1 LLCGFSSWYAIG
13 VNKERQVKMEQKKI
27 DLKILVGMV
36 LLITFTLACGFF
48 PNFQNIGDQVKE
60 RVLETVGSVSTEA
73 VGNIQLTAE
82 AMMGEMGP
90 QIEATLMAI
99 PPDIKIGKAP
109 ANIPVIPEPY
119 GFAGSEN
126 RVLYMTTVSL
136 EEAVRF
142 YRQEML
148 ANGWQETEPSMV
160 VPKLAYMNFVND
172 TTKATISMI
181 PSGDK
186 LAISINISEK

>member
-1 LLCGFSSWYAIG
+1 LLYGFSSWYAIG
-13 VNKERQVKMEQKKI
+13 VNNERQVKMEQKKI

-172 TTKATISMI
+172 TSKATISMI

>member
-1 LLCGFSSWYAIG
+1 
-13 VNKERQVKMEQKKI
+13 MEQKKI

>member
-1 LLCGFSSWYAIG
+1 LLYGFSSWYAIG
-13 VNKERQVKMEQKKI
+13 VNNERQVKMEQKKI
-27 DLKILVGMV
+27 DLKILTGLV

-172 TTKATISMI
+172 TSKATISMI

>member
-1 LLCGFSSWYAIG
+1 LLFGFSSWYAID
-13 VNKERQVKMEQKKI
+13 VNNERQEKMEQKKI
-27 DLKILVGMV
+27 DFKIITGLV
-36 LLITFTLACGFF
+36 LLVIFTLACGLI
-48 PNFQNIGDQVKE
+48 PNFENIGDQVRE
-60 RVLETVGSVSTEA
+60 QVLETVSSVSTEA

-90 QIEATLMAI
+90 QLEATLMAI
-99 PPDIKIGKAP
+99 PPDINIGEAP

-119 GFAGSEN
+119 GFAGSED
-126 RVLYMTTVSL
+126 RVLYLTTMSL

-142 YRQEML
+142 YRQEMP

-160 VPKLAYMNFVND
+160 VPKLAYLNFNND
-172 TTKATISMI
+172 TSLATISMI

-186 LAISINISEK
+186 LAISINISER